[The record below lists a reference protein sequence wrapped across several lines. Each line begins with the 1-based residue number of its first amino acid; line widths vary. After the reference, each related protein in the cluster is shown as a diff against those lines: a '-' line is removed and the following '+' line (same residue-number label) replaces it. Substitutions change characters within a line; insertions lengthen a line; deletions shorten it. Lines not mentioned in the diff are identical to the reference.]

1 MFSVS
6 LILRTRDPKRRG
18 KEGEQQP
25 NREPAVVSPSNYIS
39 AVDALFPLS
48 LSLSLARSFEFT
60 RVSIDVE
67 GERRSNI
74 HVSTGDRGSGSGRN

>member
-48 LSLSLARSFEFT
+48 LSLTRSFEFT

-74 HVSTGDRGSGSGRN
+74 HVSTGDRGSGGGRN